1 MSQYRFHI
9 RDAAGLIED
18 EEGVDLPNLA
28 AALRFALRSAREYF
42 EDDTTPTA
50 MVFEINDNTGQT
62 VLKVP
67 IRDLTPSK
75 RPVARARVHLAKHS
89 H

>member
-9 RDAAGLIED
+9 RDAAGLVED
-18 EEGVDLPNLA
+18 EDGVDLPDLTSV
-28 AALRFALRSAREYF
+28 LRFALRSAREFF
-42 EDDTTPTA
+42 EDGTTPTA
-50 MVFEINDNTGQT
+50 MEFEIRDNTGQT

-67 IRDLTPSK
+67 IRDLTPSR
-75 RPVARARVHLAKHS
+75 RPVARARMHFTKHP